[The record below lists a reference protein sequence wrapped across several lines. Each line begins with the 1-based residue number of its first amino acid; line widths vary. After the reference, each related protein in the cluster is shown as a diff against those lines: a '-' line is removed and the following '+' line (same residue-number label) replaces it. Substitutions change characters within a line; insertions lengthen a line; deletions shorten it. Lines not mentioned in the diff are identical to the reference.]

1 MRAQIKDGVLFLR
14 GEDVPHYKPRGSVV
28 RNNYFWALRSIAARS
43 PFDKPWEF
51 ESEVWFAL
59 CRMLV
64 SFFESGYLG
73 IRETQLEF
81 LDGTEVPEQLR
92 PVTTWV
98 TEFEPDTLPDYGGSE
113 DSNPEHAYLDGSTAQ
128 APRGYVEPT
137 GIDPA
142 SINPASINPASTNPA
157 STNPASAPTISDPSS
172 PVRRASRSIRLG

>member
-14 GEDVPHYKPRGSVV
+14 AEDVPHYKPRGSVV

-81 LDGTEVPEQLR
+81 LDGTAVPEQLR

-98 TEFEPDTLPDYGGSE
+98 TEFEPDTLPDYGSS
-113 DSNPEHAYLDGSTAQ
+113 DDPNPEDTYLGGSTAQ
-128 APRGYVEPT
+128 APRDVDPAS
-137 GIDPA
+137 IDPA
-142 SINPASINPASTNPA
+142 SIGPASIDPASID
-157 STNPASAPTISDPSS
+157 PASAPTISDPSS